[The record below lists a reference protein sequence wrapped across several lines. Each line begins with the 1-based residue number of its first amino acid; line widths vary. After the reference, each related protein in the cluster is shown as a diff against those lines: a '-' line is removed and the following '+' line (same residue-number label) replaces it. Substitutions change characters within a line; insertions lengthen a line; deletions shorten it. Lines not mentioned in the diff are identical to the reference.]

1 MNTFFSQNSKPALIA
16 GVLFAVATLFSS
28 CNLFLEKPKNTLV
41 LPKVVVPHD
50 FLFSWDKE
58 YNEWMDTPN
67 QIHYHN
73 VPITEVFQSAPF
85 TKLEYE
91 LYDLPDEP
99 ILVTF
104 DSLGI
109 TRRQLLWA
117 LANDYNLKMNLR
129 SLSDGKPETITVR
142 WRL

>member
-1 MNTFFSQNSKPALIA
+1 MNTSFYQISKRAVMAGLLIA
-16 GVLFAVATLFSS
+16 AATLFSS

-41 LPKVVVPHD
+41 LPKAVVPHD

-58 YNEWMDTPN
+58 YNAWMDTPN
-67 QIHYHN
+67 QIHYHK
-73 VPITEVFQSAPF
+73 VPITEVFQNAPF

-91 LYDLPDEP
+91 LQDMPDEA

-117 LANDYNLKMNLR
+117 LGNDYNLKMNLR
-129 SLSDGKPETITVR
+129 SLPDGKPETIIVR
-142 WRL
+142 WRN